1 MRKEQRAPAM
11 PGALFSCMIEF
22 FLLYVQKII
31 DLVQLEYFQWV
42 FMGFVGLFAVLL
54 IHRMIWG
61 H

>member
-1 MRKEQRAPAM
+1 M
-11 PGALFSCMIEF
+11 PGALFSYMIEF
-22 FLLYVQKII
+22 FLLFVQKIL
-31 DLVQLEYFQWV
+31 DLVQLEYFQWL

>member
-1 MRKEQRAPAM
+1 M
-11 PGALFSCMIEF
+11 PGALFSYMKDF

-31 DLVQLEYFQWV
+31 GLVQLEYFQWL
-42 FMGFVGLFAVLL
+42 FMGFVVLFAVFL